1 MPGSP
6 YLEEP
11 PPGLTTWP
19 KLLLIVTPALF
30 AFSAVALWQDLLNEW
45 LALLTIALLLTFL
58 LRR

>member
-11 PPGLTTWP
+11 PPGLNTWP
-19 KLLLIVTPALF
+19 KLLLLVAPATL
-30 AFSAVALWQDLLNEW
+30 AFSAVALWQGLLNEW
-45 LALLTIALLLTFL
+45 LALLTIILILTFL

>member
-19 KLLLIVTPALF
+19 KLLLLVAPAVL
-30 AFSAVALWQDLLNEW
+30 AFSAVALWQGLLNEW
-45 LALLTIALLLTFL
+45 LTLLTILLILTFL